1 VAFTYDANG
10 ETVHLAP
17 LALDGAGAQL
27 TLSAAG
33 PLLSRR
39 DRTVETGLR
48 LLRAFRLD
56 AGVKGFLALRLNEL
70 PGRPELLADFGVDLT
85 PEQARALL
93 EVTQGVGAHVTRDD
107 NGPLLLLWNNDARP
121 GFGHHVAEIRPLKWF
136 VPERHRSSSGPV
148 PRFLAVRP
156 EAGEWRLAADY
167 FGLMR
172 YEATGD

>member
-1 VAFTYDANG
+1 MG
-10 ETVHLAP
+10 RRAP
-17 LALDGAGAQL
+17 WPSPTTPTARRCISRRWRWTGAGAQL

-93 EVTQGVGAHVTRDD
+93 EVTPGVGAHVTRDD
-107 NGPLLLLWNNDARP
+107 NGPFAAALEQRRAARLRP
-121 GFGHHVAEIRPLKWF
+121 SRGRDSTAEVVRAP
-136 VPERHRSSSGPV
+136 RSSSGPV

-156 EAGEWRLAADY
+156 EAG
-167 FGLMR
+167 
-172 YEATGD
+172 